1 MSYRTKL
8 LISDFVQLLFGTI
21 GLVMAVRS
29 MGWKN
34 FMYYTEL
41 SNYLL
46 MTGLIIH
53 VIYLLKGGEMPR
65 WVTRLKFAGVC
76 TVTVTFVVVVTVLS
90 WFFGLWYLLTAGV
103 MLYHH
108 TICPLLAV
116 ASFLFLEKEEA
127 TREDVRWSL
136 LPTLLYGTVMIILNI
151 VGTVVGPYPFLMV
164 RYQPWYMSVIWVI
177 VIVGGAGL
185 LSMGLRKLH
194 KGLI

>member
-90 WFFGLWYLLTAGV
+90 WFFGLLHLLTAGV

-164 RYQPWYMSVIWVI
+164 RYQPWYMSIIWII
-177 VIVGGAGL
+177 VIVGGAAL

>member
-1 MSYRTKL
+1 
-8 LISDFVQLLFGTI
+8 
-21 GLVMAVRS
+21 
-29 MGWKN
+29 
-34 FMYYTEL
+34 
-41 SNYLL
+41 
-46 MTGLIIH
+46 
-53 VIYLLKGGEMPR
+53 
-65 WVTRLKFAGVC
+65 
-76 TVTVTFVVVVTVLS
+76 
-90 WFFGLWYLLTAGV
+90 

-116 ASFLFLEKEEA
+116 ASFLFIEKEEV

-136 LPTLLYGTVMIILNI
+136 VPTLLYGTVMIILNI
-151 VGTVVGPYPFLMV
+151 VGVVVGPYPFLMV

>member
-46 MTGLIIH
+46 MAGLIIH

-65 WVTRLKFAGVC
+65 WVTRLKYAGVC
-76 TVTVTFVVVVTVLS
+76 TVAVTFVVVVTVLS

-164 RYQPWYMSVIWVI
+164 RYQPWYMSIIWII
-177 VIVGGAGL
+177 VIVGGAAL

>member
-1 MSYRTKL
+1 
-8 LISDFVQLLFGTI
+8 
-21 GLVMAVRS
+21 
-29 MGWKN
+29 
-34 FMYYTEL
+34 MYYTEL

-65 WVTRLKFAGVC
+65 WVIRLKFAGVC
-76 TVTVTFVVVVTVLS
+76 TVAVTLVVVVTVLS

-127 TREDVRWSL
+127 TREDVRWAL

-164 RYQPWYMSVIWVI
+164 RYQPWYMSIIWII
-177 VIVGGAGL
+177 VIVGGAAL

>member
-8 LISDFVQLLFGTI
+8 LISDFIQLLFGTI

-65 WVTRLKFAGVC
+65 WVIRLKFAGVC
-76 TVTVTFVVVVTVLS
+76 TVAVTFVVVVTVLS
-90 WFFGLWYLLTAGV
+90 WFFGLW
-103 MLYHH
+103 
-108 TICPLLAV
+108 
-116 ASFLFLEKEEA
+116 
-127 TREDVRWSL
+127 
-136 LPTLLYGTVMIILNI
+136 
-151 VGTVVGPYPFLMV
+151 
-164 RYQPWYMSVIWVI
+164 
-177 VIVGGAGL
+177 
-185 LSMGLRKLH
+185 
-194 KGLI
+194 

>member
-46 MTGLIIH
+46 MAGLIIH

-65 WVTRLKFAGVC
+65 WITRLKYAGVC
-76 TVTVTFVVVVTVLS
+76 TVAVTFVVVVTVLS

-164 RYQPWYMSVIWVI
+164 RYQPWYMSIIWII
-177 VIVGGAGL
+177 VIVGGAAL

>member
-90 WFFGLWYLLTAGV
+90 WFFGLWHLLTAGV

-164 RYQPWYMSVIWVI
+164 RYQPWYMSIIWII
-177 VIVGGAGL
+177 VIVGGAAL

>member
-53 VIYLLKGGEMPR
+53 VIYLLKGGKMPR

-90 WFFGLWYLLTAGV
+90 WFFGLLHLLTAGV

-116 ASFLFLEKEEA
+116 ASFLFIEKEEV

-164 RYQPWYMSVIWVI
+164 RYQPWYMSIIWII
-177 VIVGGAGL
+177 VIVGGAAL

>member
-53 VIYLLKGGEMPR
+53 VIYLLKGGKMPR
-65 WVTRLKFAGVC
+65 WATRLKFAGVC

-90 WFFGLWYLLTAGV
+90 WFFGLWYLLTTGV

-108 TICPLLAV
+108 TICPLLAA

-136 LPTLLYGTVMIILNI
+136 LPTLLYGTIMIILNI

-164 RYQPWYMSVIWVI
+164 RYQPWYMSIIWVI

-185 LSMGLRKLH
+185 LSMGLRKLR
-194 KGLI
+194 